1 MNEIDKIAQLII
13 QLIIY
18 FIATGRILEATILM
32 MMVYITFNVFIAFI
46 KAFFGLF
53 LPEQKTPEK
62 EIKERVKIVYIIQNS
77 VGNKIRVE
85 ESDEDEWGEKIS
97 KLQNS
102 VGNKIRVEESDED
115 EWGEKISE
123 LQKLPSEEKNV
134 GEKQSWFLRAI
145 KFIAR
150 IIILTIKTI
159 IILIIVIIL
168 IAIIGNISKK

>member
-97 KLQNS
+97 
-102 VGNKIRVEESDED
+102 
-115 EWGEKISE
+115 E